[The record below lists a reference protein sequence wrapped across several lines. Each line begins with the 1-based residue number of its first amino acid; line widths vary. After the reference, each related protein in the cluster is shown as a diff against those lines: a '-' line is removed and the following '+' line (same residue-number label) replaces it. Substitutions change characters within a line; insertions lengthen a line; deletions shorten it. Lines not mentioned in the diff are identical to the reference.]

1 VRLRLD
7 DPNPLAQA
15 VVVRVGVMVATVL
28 LVCVG
33 VEAAYAAP
41 TKAEFIRKGDA
52 VCRQTQRELVPLRK
66 RAQAAKVLPQSE
78 QWAAT
83 AAIYADQIRIQRR
96 FVTRFRAIGT
106 PAGNREAARLV
117 SSLGRGVTLATQV
130 QRGFAERDPNALSAA
145 LPAYLKYTLSL
156 NRRVVAFGFRVCGR

>member
-1 VRLRLD
+1 MSLRLD

-15 VVVRVGVMVATVL
+15 VVVRVGVFAATI
-28 LVCVG
+28 LVMCVG
-33 VEAAYAAP
+33 IEAAYAAP

-52 VCRQTQRELVPLRK
+52 VCRQTQRELVPIRE
-66 RAQAAKVLPQSE
+66 RAQAAKALPQSQ

-83 AAIYADQIRIQRR
+83 ADIWADQIQIQRR
-96 FVTRFRAIGT
+96 FVTRFRAIGLPT
-106 PAGNREAARLV
+106 GNREAARLV
-117 SSLGRGVTLATQV
+117 SSLARGVTLATQV
-130 QRGFAERDPNALSAA
+130 QRGFAERDTTALSVA

>member
-7 DPNPLAQA
+7 DLDPLAQA
-15 VVVRVGVMVATVL
+15 VVVRVGVLIATVL
-28 LVCVG
+28 MMFMG
-33 VEAAYAAP
+33 VEVASAAP

-66 RAQAAKVLPQSE
+66 RAQAARLLPQSE

-96 FVTRFRAIGT
+96 FVTRFRAIGMPT
-106 PAGNREAARLV
+106 GNQEAARLV

-130 QRGFAERDPNALSAA
+130 QRGFAERDTTALSVA

-156 NRRVVAFGFRVCGR
+156 NRRVIAFGFRVCGR